1 MLALDAKM
9 PASLLQRD
17 QLIWMF
23 AHFSAE
29 NIGLLPSTE
38 KD

>member
-9 PASLLQRD
+9 PASLLQ
-17 QLIWMF
+17 QQSIWVF

-29 NIGLLPSTE
+29 NIGLFPSTE

>member
-1 MLALDAKM
+1 MLALDAKY
-9 PASLLQRD
+9 PPSLIQQGPD
-17 QLIWMF
+17 IWAF

-29 NIGLLPSTE
+29 NIGLFPSTE